1 MLGTMTID
9 IYKTSADNRAL
20 DKLSSAQLVGA
31 AITTIDIPRDN
42 DILNPTFIIATNTA
56 AYTANYLYCAT
67 YGRYYFIKSVVA
79 MTGGRMAIRCYVDVL
94 QTYADNIKN
103 CYATITRTNSA
114 PTKYVDTKLP
124 VYPNKN
130 NITSIIRTT
139 TELNS
144 AYLDGEGDYYL
155 LTVVGGTATI

>member
-1 MLGTMTID
+1 MTID

-42 DILNPTFIIATNTA
+42 DILNPTFIIATNSA

-79 MTGGRMAIRCYVDVL
+79 MTGGRMAIKCYVDVL
-94 QTYADNIKN
+94 QTYASNIKN

-114 PTKYVDTKLP
+114 PTKYVDAKLP

-130 NITSIIRTT
+130 NITSIIRGSEGLST
-139 TELNS
+139 

-155 LTVVGGTATI
+155 LTVVGGAASI